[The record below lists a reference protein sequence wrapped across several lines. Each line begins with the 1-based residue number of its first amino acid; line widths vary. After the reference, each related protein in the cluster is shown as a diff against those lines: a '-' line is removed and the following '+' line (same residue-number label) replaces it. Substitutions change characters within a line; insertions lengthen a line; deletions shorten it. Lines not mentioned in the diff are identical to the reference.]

1 MKTIAFDL
9 DGTLLD
15 SRERH
20 RTVMQSVLNDLGVKA
35 DLSDMLSVKSE
46 GKSNKEY
53 LKTKGFDESQIQLI
67 CSHWQKII
75 EDNIFLQEDSL
86 YPDSL
91 QFLTFLKKAGYRL
104 VLITA
109 RNNRPGLC
117 EQIKNLGLSPLLD
130 KIYAVASGKNTIREK
145 AEALRDSQ
153 AVLFI
158 GDTEADRDAAQKS
171 GIEFL
176 AMDRGFRNKNF
187 WERLAI
193 KSFEDFEVL
202 KRQSII

>member
-20 RTVMQSVLNDLGVKA
+20 RTVMQSVFNDLGIKA
-35 DLSDMLSVKSE
+35 DLSDMLSIKSE

-53 LKTKGFDESQIQLI
+53 LKIKGFDGSQIQLI

-75 EDNIFLQEDSL
+75 EDNIFLQEDCL
-86 YPDSL
+86 YSDSL
-91 QFLTFLKKAGYRL
+91 QFLTFLKQAGYRL

-109 RNNRPGLC
+109 RNNRAGLS
-117 EQIKNLGLSPLLD
+117 EQIRDLGLTALLD
-130 KIYAVASGKNTIREK
+130 KIYAVASGKDTVQEK
-145 AEALRDSQ
+145 AEALRDCQ

-171 GIEFL
+171 GIKFS
-176 AMDRGFRNKNF
+176 AMNRGFRNKTF

-193 KSFEDFEVL
+193 NSFEDFETL
-202 KRQSII
+202 KQQELI